1 MKIRSTLILAIGGLF
16 IAQLFSS
23 CNTSFDI
30 TKRRYNKGFF
40 IDVSSNEVKKTD
52 NKNVAVNNNTP
63 VEKISPTAPVQL
75 SVAENIASSIK
86 EQQSIATLTASTDN
100 KIASTVTPRM
110 ARKINKVLATYAMNE
125 TQVEKNASASVTE
138 AAKDTKDS
146 KATKSHKS
154 GSKSQL
160 VAVLLAFFLGGLG
173 IHRFYLGYTWQGVVQ
188 LLTLGGCGVWAL
200 IDFIRILIGDL
211 GPKDGNYDKTL

>member
-1 MKIRSTLILAIGGLF
+1 MKIKSTLILAIGGLF

-52 NKNVAVNNNTP
+52 KKNVAVNNNTP
-63 VEKISPTAPVQL
+63 AEKISPTAPVQI
-75 SVAENIASSIK
+75 SVTKNIALSIK

-100 KIASTVTPRM
+100 KITATVTPRI
-110 ARKINKVLATYAMNE
+110 ARKINKALATYAMNE
-125 TQVEKNASASVTE
+125 AQVEKNTSASVTE

-146 KATKSHKS
+146 KATKSHKG

-211 GPKDGNYDKTL
+211 GPKDGDYDKTL

>member
-23 CNTSFDI
+23 CNTTFDI
-30 TKRRYNKGFF
+30 SKRRYNKGFF
-40 IDVSSNEVKKTD
+40 IDVSSNEVKKSD
-52 NKNVAVNNNTP
+52 NKNVASNTILP
-63 VEKISPTAPVQL
+63 VEKISPAAPVQL
-75 SVAENIASSIK
+75 SITENIAANIK
-86 EQQSIATLTASTDN
+86 DQQSIATLTASTDN
-100 KIASTVTPRM
+100 KIANTVSPRM
-110 ARKINKVLATYAMNE
+110 ARKINKALATYAMNE
-125 TQVEKNASASVTE
+125 AQVEKNASATVTE

-211 GPKDGNYDKTL
+211 GPKDGDYDKKL

>member
-23 CNTSFDI
+23 CNTTFDI

-40 IDVSSNEVKKTD
+40 IDVSSNEVKKSESKT
-52 NKNVAVNNNTP
+52 VAVNTIAP
-63 VEKISPTAPVQL
+63 VEKTTPVAPAQL
-75 SVAENIASSIK
+75 SVTENIAASIK
-86 EQQSIATLTASTDN
+86 EQQSVNTLTASTDN
-100 KIASTVTPRM
+100 KIAASVSPRM
-110 ARKINKVLATYAMNE
+110 ARKINKALATYAMNE
-125 TQVEKNASASVTE
+125 AQVEKIASASVTE
-138 AAKDTKDS
+138 ASKDAKDV
-146 KATKSHKS
+146 KATKSHKA